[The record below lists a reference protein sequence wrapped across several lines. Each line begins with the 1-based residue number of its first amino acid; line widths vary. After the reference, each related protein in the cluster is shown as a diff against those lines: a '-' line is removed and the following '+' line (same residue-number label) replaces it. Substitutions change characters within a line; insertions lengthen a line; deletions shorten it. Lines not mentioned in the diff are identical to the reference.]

1 MEEIDMVKN
10 MQEIEIIREKMKE
23 YEEHDLYIE
32 MERSYKI
39 QFNNS

>member
-1 MEEIDMVKN
+1 MVKN

-23 YEEHDLYIE
+23 YEGQDLYIE

-39 QFNNS
+39 